1 MNRDLNNRIYALRES
16 LSPQLCRVADYVLAN
31 GNHACFL
38 NARALASSARV
49 SAPTVVRF
57 VRRLGYRG
65 FSSFKNDLQESARQQ
80 LGHSG
85 RISVAG
91 KVRKRPGLI
100 EQTVAEDSSAIQN
113 CLTLIREEDFQLA
126 VNRICRGDTV
136 YLLAGKT
143 SFASAY
149 LLYYR
154 LSKLG
159 IDCKL
164 IHPAGLTMFGELAPI
179 GSRDLLL
186 VIGFQRIPSDLFL
199 AVREA
204 KRKKAAV
211 IAITDPPASQLSVL
225 ADLALYVD
233 RGPREKIRS
242 VTACITLCTALVIG
256 VAARKGK
263 RSARISAQVD
273 ALEHRGGLYL
283 SDNTTSSYGLDRAKK
298 RA

>member
-1 MNRDLNNRIYALRES
+1 MNRDINNRIYALREG

-31 GNHACFL
+31 GHHVCFL
-38 NARALASSARV
+38 NARALAVSARV

-65 FSSFKNDLQESARQQ
+65 FPSFKSDLQESARQQ
-80 LGHSG
+80 LSHG
-85 RISVAG
+85 RKISVLG
-91 KVRKRPGLI
+91 KSRKRPGLI
-100 EQTVAEDSSAIQN
+100 EQVVAEESSAIQN
-113 CLTLIREEDFQLA
+113 SLKLIREEDFQLA

-164 IHPAGLTMFGELAPI
+164 IHPGGLTMFGELAPI

-204 KRKKAAV
+204 KRKRAAV

-273 ALEHRGGLYL
+273 ALENRGGLYL
-283 SDNTTSSYGLDRAKK
+283 PDDTTGSYGLDRAKK

>member
-1 MNRDLNNRIYALRES
+1 MDRDLNNRIYALRQR
-16 LSPQLCRVADYVLAN
+16 LSPQLCRVADYILAN

-38 NARALASSARV
+38 NARAMAASAGV

-65 FSSFKNDLQESARQQ
+65 FQSFKRDLQENAREQ
-80 LGHSG
+80 LEPKKPAA
-85 RISVAG
+85 AG
-91 KVRKRPGLI
+91 KLRKRLGFI
-100 EQTVAEDSSAIQN
+100 EQVIAEESSAMQN
-113 CLTLIREEDFQLA
+113 SLKLIREEDFQLA
-126 VNRICRGDTV
+126 VSRICRADTV

-149 LLYYR
+149 MLYYR

-164 IHPAGLTMFGELAPI
+164 IHPGGLTVFGELAPI
-179 GSRDLLL
+179 GYRDLLL
-186 VIGFQRIPSDLFL
+186 VIGFQRIPSEVYL

-204 KRKKAAV
+204 KRKKAV
-211 IAITDPPASQLSVL
+211 IIAITDPPASPLSVL
-225 ADLALYVD
+225 ADIALYVD
-233 RGPREKIRS
+233 RGPREQIRS
-242 VTACITLCTALVIG
+242 VTPCVTLCTAIVIG

-273 ALEHRGGLYL
+273 ALENSGGMYL
-283 SDNTTSSYGLDRAKK
+283 HDGAAAWRAGEKVKK